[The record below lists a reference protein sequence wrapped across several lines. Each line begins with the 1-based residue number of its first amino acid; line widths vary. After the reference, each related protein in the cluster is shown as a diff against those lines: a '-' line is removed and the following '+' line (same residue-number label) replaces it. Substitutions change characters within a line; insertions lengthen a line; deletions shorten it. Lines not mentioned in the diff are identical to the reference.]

1 MLPAATSPTAG
12 LPLALVTPGVAAGG
26 VAHMAGLALMALILI
41 AGRAVCLCYHQL
53 GRCHRCG
60 GGGTSL
66 FSTKKRHG
74 PCQRCE
80 ATKATR
86 RVGSR

>member
-1 MLPAATSPTAG
+1 MLSAATSPTAG
-12 LPLALVTPGVAAGG
+12 LPLALVTPLASPRG
-26 VAHMAGLALMALILI
+26 VAHLAGLALMALILI
-41 AGRAVCLCYHQL
+41 VGRAVCFYYHQL
-53 GRCHRCG
+53 GRCRRCG

-86 RVGSR
+86 RAGSR